1 ACRGRAG
8 IKEDNED
15 FGHDVAVVQSRGGQS
30 NTKTNMTKGVD
41 NKDAVGSLPK
51 EDKEP
56 DHVEEIPITLA
67 ELHYNDCVV
76 VFGSMSGKY
85 AYRKEND
92 PNQGSW
98 LLRALHTTMIEHNK
112 LEDTVH
118 ILDILTGVNREVSL
132 KESFT
137 KGNELKAQSCFLH
150 NLTFSDETLQF
161 RFQSSLART

>member
-1 ACRGRAG
+1 MPHIPIETITLLYNHFVDSDQFIIYSTCMYINITQACRGRAG

-76 VFGSMSGKY
+76 VFGSMSGKH
-85 AYRKEND
+85 
-92 PNQGSW
+92 
-98 LLRALHTTMIEHNK
+98 L
-112 LEDTVH
+112 
-118 ILDILTGVNREVSL
+118 VSL
-132 KESFT
+132 LIRMT
-137 KGNELKAQSCFLH
+137 GLLGLCGG
-150 NLTFSDETLQF
+150 
-161 RFQSSLART
+161 LAVTHM